1 MIEVDDLIYAA
12 FDNRCYKI
20 TEGGTA
26 TLLGTLPG
34 TGPVYFARNQRTP
47 TPQIYA
53 VAEASEHLVTSTGIT
68 QVVLGTRGLS
78 NSVAFLNG
86 YFIVTRSDGTWGVS
100 AINDVTFSDL
110 DTAAAEGSP
119 DKLVRVIAHKGDALL
134 FGRKSLE
141 VWQDVGASPGIPF
154 QRVALKN
161 IGLLSGPAV
170 AGNEPGWADVLIF
183 VASDGSVRRLDGYEP
198 VRISTHEIDRDIA
211 AVDPTTL
218 EAAVYASRG
227 HFFWALSSDEWTW
240 VYDVTGQA
248 WHERQTYQQARW
260 RASRSVNAWGGW
272 YAGDRVD
279 GQIWHITDEAVTEGD
294 DPLVWDV
301 QSCPMENFP
310 GGLRVGRT
318 EFDMVVGR
326 GVASGTDPIET
337 SPVVMVSW
345 SDDGGATFGN
355 EVTRSL
361 GGQGE
366 HKTKVV
372 LFRAGLTGSKGRI
385 WRLRISD
392 PVPAVLQAGDMSA
405 EGLSP

>member
-1 MIEVDDLIYAA
+1 MPAIVFPATSSPGIEAGEHAGRLINAYAEPAPAGARGTLRHRRVPGLVEHADTTGNRCRGMIEVDDLIYAA

-198 VRISTHEIDRDIA
+198 VRIP
-211 AVDPTTL
+211 PTRLT
-218 EAAVYASRG
+218 ATSRP
-227 HFFWALSSDEWTW
+227 LTP
-240 VYDVTGQA
+240 
-248 WHERQTYQQARW
+248 RRW
-260 RASRSVNAWGGW
+260 RRPSTPR
-272 YAGDRVD
+272 AGTSFGHCR
-279 GQIWHITDEAVTEGD
+279 
-294 DPLVWDV
+294 
-301 QSCPMENFP
+301 PMN
-310 GGLRVGRT
+310 
-318 EFDMVVGR
+318 GR
-326 GVASGTDPIET
+326 GSTT
-337 SPVVMVSW
+337 
-345 SDDGGATFGN
+345 
-355 EVTRSL
+355 
-361 GGQGE
+361 
-366 HKTKVV
+366 
-372 LFRAGLTGSKGRI
+372 
-385 WRLRISD
+385 
-392 PVPAVLQAGDMSA
+392 
-405 EGLSP
+405 